1 MGEHP
6 LIRRIITCDDD
17 VAEGLD
23 WLCQAEPRFAAVA
36 DDLTPLP
43 LRLKPEGFG
52 QVMSAILGQQVSV
65 ASANATWAK
74 MVARGL
80 DDPAQVAVTSFDD
93 LRDLGL
99 SRQKATYA
107 HALAQ
112 ADIDYDKLRNQTD
125 ADVIK
130 TLTAVKGVG
139 VWTAEIYAKFSLGR
153 ADIMAAGDLAIQI
166 AVQHL
171 FELPQRPTDK
181 ELRHMAAAWSPW
193 RSVAARL
200 LWAYYAKMK
209 QRDGIR

>member
-1 MGEHP
+1 MGDEP
-6 LIRRIITCDDD
+6 MIGRIITCDDD

-65 ASANATWAK
+65 ASASATWAK
-74 MVARGL
+74 MVAAGL
-80 DDPAQVAVTSFDD
+80 DDPAQVAKTSLDD

-99 SRQKATYA
+99 SRQKAAYA
-107 HALAQ
+107 HALAE
-112 ADIDYDKLRNQTD
+112 ADIDYDGLRTLSD

-130 TLTAVKGVG
+130 TLTAVKGIG
-139 VWTAEIYAKFSLGR
+139 LWTAEIYAKFSLGR
-153 ADIMAAGDLAIQI
+153 ADVIAAGDLALQI
-166 AVQHL
+166 AAQDL
-171 FELPQRPTDK
+171 CNLPQRPTDK
-181 ELRHMAAAWSPW
+181 ELRHMATAWSPW